1 MANALTVLRMALSAM
16 LLCFP
21 AFSKPF
27 YVLYLTA
34 GLTDMADGW
43 IARKTGTAGEFG
55 ARLGSRLDTAAD
67 LVFVAAGLIKLLPVM
82 ELPGF
87 IWIWTALIAAIKGV
101 NVLSGFVVQKRFV
114 VLHTALNRIT
124 GALLFA
130 FPLTIPLVNP
140 GVSGSVVCLA
150 ATLAAIQEGH
160 FIRLKKCQ

>member
-1 MANALTVLRMALSAM
+1 MANALTISRMALSLTM
-16 LLCFP
+16 LCFP
-21 AFSKPF
+21 AFSVPF
-27 YVLYLTA
+27 YSLYLIA

-43 IARKTGTAGEFG
+43 IARKTGTVSEW
-55 ARLGSRLDTAAD
+55 GSRLDTAAD

-87 IWIWTALIAAIKGV
+87 IWIWTALIAAIKGI

-114 VLHTALNRIT
+114 ALHTALNRIT

-130 FPLTIPLVNP
+130 LPLTIPLVNP
-140 GVSGSVVCLA
+140 RVSGSVVCLV

>member
-43 IARKTGTAGEFG
+43 IARKTGTVSEW
-55 ARLGSRLDTAAD
+55 GSRLDTAAD

-87 IWIWTALIAAIKGV
+87 IWIWTVLIAAIKGV
-101 NVLSGFVVQKRFV
+101 NILSGFVVQKRFV
-114 VLHTALNRIT
+114 ALHTALNKMT

-130 FPLTIPLVNP
+130 LPLTIPLVNP
-140 GVSGSVVCLA
+140 RVSGSVVCLA

>member
-1 MANALTVLRMALSAM
+1 M

-27 YVLYLTA
+27 YVLYLTV

-43 IARKTGTAGEFG
+43 IARKTGTVSEW
-55 ARLGSRLDTAAD
+55 GSRLDTAAD

-140 GVSGSVVCLA
+140 RVSGSVVCLA
-150 ATLAAIQEGH
+150 ATLAVIQEGH

>member
-1 MANALTVLRMALSAM
+1 M

-27 YVLYLTA
+27 YALYLAA

-43 IARKTGTAGEFG
+43 IARKTGTVSEW
-55 ARLGSRLDTAAD
+55 GSRLDTAAD

-87 IWIWTALIAAIKGV
+87 IWIWTVLIAAIKGV

-114 VLHTALNRIT
+114 ALHTALNRIT

-130 FPLTIPLVNP
+130 LPLTIPLVNP
-140 GVSGSVVCLA
+140 RVSGSVVCLA